1 MRVRTPFYGHRRQAG
16 PLTGSPSK
24 RQAMKLP
31 NIFEK
36 DATPIPFASGQI
48 IFEEGQARDFMYV
61 VKKGEIDIVIRGHVV
76 ETVGEDS
83 FFRVG
88 PNRSRSPQRHRYS
101 QDRLRADQ
109 DR

>member
-1 MRVRTPFYGHRRQAG
+1 
-16 PLTGSPSK
+16 
-24 RQAMKLP
+24 MKLP

-61 VKKGEIDIVIRGHVV
+61 VKKGEVDIVIRGHVV

-83 FFRVG
+83 FFG
-88 PNRSRSPQRHRYS
+88 ELALIDRSPPTPTAIPKTDCVLTNIAQKTTLYLLHTTPFS
-101 QDRLRADQ
+101 PLIVL
-109 DR
+109 